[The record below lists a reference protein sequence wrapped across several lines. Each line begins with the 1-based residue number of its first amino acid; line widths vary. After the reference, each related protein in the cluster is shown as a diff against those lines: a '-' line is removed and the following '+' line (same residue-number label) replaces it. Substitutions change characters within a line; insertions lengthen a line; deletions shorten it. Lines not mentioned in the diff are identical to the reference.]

1 MAKLMQPEDLILIS
15 YEDAYQDEEGGFHEE
30 GRVERTI
37 TCRSMIYSD
46 AIRAQIR
53 LSDFRVLNADDTPYV
68 GKSIMGTVEI
78 WTVDYHGEQYAIY
91 RGVEVQVEIEA
102 MLGSKTQLILR
113 KRLGN
118 RGDDDRG

>member
-1 MAKLMQPEDLILIS
+1 MAKFMQPEDLILVS
-15 YEDAYQDEEGGFHEE
+15 YEEAYQDDEGGFHEE
-30 GRVERTI
+30 GRVERLI
-37 TCRSMIYSD
+37 SCRSMIYSD

-68 GKSIMGTVEI
+68 GKSIMGTVEV
-78 WTVDYHGEQYAIY
+78 WTADYHGEDYAIY

-102 MLGSKTQLILR
+102 MLGSETQLILR

-118 RGDDDRG
+118 RGDEDNG